1 MQTTLKIIADDPNGN
16 EITKS
21 VTYANPQA
29 SNVILKQAA
38 QKLNTLTNNTLKKI
52 VRVDTTD
59 ITDAE

>member
-38 QKLNTLTNNTLKKI
+38 QKLNALTKNTLKKI